1 MAGMLPGVECARRR
15 RFHQS
20 VAGGPE
26 SVNLAANGGTR
37 RSCLSLYPTNN
48 ETHHTTFSLM
58 QEHQAYKDVELG
70 GVAKE
75 ARERLDERL
84 KLRPRRKSNNKRDN
98 SISKGCLRCVEEL
111 QRDGELY
118 GSKKSGSKLLNWAK
132 FSWNVSVEGK
142 CAVCM

>member
-1 MAGMLPGVECARRR
+1 MCPKETAPSERGR
-15 RFHQS
+15 
-20 VAGGPE
+20 GPRI
-26 SVNLAANGGTR
+26 SKFGCQWRNKA
-37 RSCLSLYPTNN
+37 
-48 ETHHTTFSLM
+48 
-58 QEHQAYKDVELG
+58 EHQAYQDVELG

-84 KLRPRRKSNNKRDN
+84 KLRPQRKSHNKRDN

>member
-15 RFHQS
+15 RLHQS

-58 QEHQAYKDVELG
+58 EHQAYKDVELG

-84 KLRPRRKSNNKRDN
+84 KLRPQRKSHNKRDN

>member
-58 QEHQAYKDVELG
+58 EHQAYKDVELG

>member
-58 QEHQAYKDVELG
+58 EHQAYKDVELG
-70 GVAKE
+70 GVAKA

-118 GSKKSGSKLLNWAK
+118 GSKKSGSKLLNWAR

>member
-26 SVNLAANGGTR
+26 SANLAANGGTR

-58 QEHQAYKDVELG
+58 KHQAYKDVELG

-84 KLRPRRKSNNKRDN
+84 KLRPQRKSDTKRDN

>member
-1 MAGMLPGVECARRR
+1 MAGMLPGVECARKR

-26 SVNLAANGGTR
+26 SASLAANGGTR
-37 RSCLSLYPTNN
+37 RSYLSLYPTNN

-58 QEHQAYKDVELG
+58 QHQAYQDVELG

-84 KLRPRRKSNNKRDN
+84 KLRTQRKSDTKRDN
-98 SISKGCLRCVEEL
+98 SNIKGCLRCVEEL
-111 QRDGELY
+111 QRDKELY
-118 GSKKSGSKLLNWAK
+118 ESKKSGSKLLNWAK

-142 CAVCM
+142 CAVCI

>member
-1 MAGMLPGVECARRR
+1 MAGMLPGVECARKR

-26 SVNLAANGGTR
+26 SANLAANGGTR
-37 RSCLSLYPTNN
+37 RSYLSLYPTNN
-48 ETHHTTFSLM
+48 ETHHTTFSLK
-58 QEHQAYKDVELG
+58 QHQAYQDVELG

-84 KLRPRRKSNNKRDN
+84 KLRTQRKSDTKRDN
-98 SISKGCLRCVEEL
+98 SNIKGCLRCVEEL
-111 QRDGELY
+111 QRDKELY
-118 GSKKSGSKLLNWAK
+118 ESKKSGSKLLNWAK

-142 CAVCM
+142 CAVCI

>member
-1 MAGMLPGVECARRR
+1 MLPGVECARRR

-26 SVNLAANGGTR
+26 SVTLAANGGTR

-58 QEHQAYKDVELG
+58 QEHQAYEAVELV

-84 KLRPRRKSNNKRDN
+84 KLRPRRKSDNKRDN

-111 QRDGELY
+111 QGWRVVWVKEEWL
-118 GSKKSGSKLLNWAK
+118 KAVKL
-132 FSWNVSVEGK
+132 GQI
-142 CAVCM
+142 

>member
-1 MAGMLPGVECARRR
+1 MLPGVECARRR
-15 RFHQS
+15 RLHQS
-20 VAGGPE
+20 VAGGRE
-26 SVNLAANGGTR
+26 SANLAANGGTR

-58 QEHQAYKDVELG
+58 EHQAYQDVELG

-75 ARERLDERL
+75 ARDRLDERL
-84 KLRPRRKSNNKRDN
+84 KLRPQRKSHNKRDN

-111 QRDGELY
+111 QRDGESY